1 MSFLHMSVAGAAMI
15 LAITV
20 IRALTI
26 NRVPKKTFLALW
38 GAVLLRLLIPF
49 SLPSRL
55 SVYALLARK
64 TAAVMPD
71 VPAAALKADP
81 AMQTLSV
88 SPQPGKVNGAAISV
102 WGVVWAVG
110 LLACAAAFAVAYW
123 KCYREFQTSLPVD
136 NAACRRWLQAH
147 PLRRAMTIRQS
158 DRISS
163 PLTFGMLRPVILM
176 PKKTDWQDERTLQY
190 VLEHE
195 FVHIRRFDM
204 LSKLLLIAAACVHW
218 FNPLVWV
225 MYVLAN
231 RDLELSCDESVVRH
245 FGGGKRAAYA
255 NVLISME
262 ETKSGF
268 APLCNHFS
276 KNAIEERITAIMKI
290 KKTTVLSFAAA
301 AALVAGTVT
310 AFATSAPIPNP
321 NPNERAGAV
330 AEENSGAARGGAEA
344 FAAGEGLKPRA
355 EYVAVGITEKEK
367 LWYYQG
373 KPIAAIYDDNSGI
386 YGQMHKLAVVR
397 LEGDLAVFILAKVR
411 HLDKINAFQ
420 RVYAAG
426 IGLGA
431 VALHKLHA
439 LFGGLV
445 LFPLVG
451 GNMLAGFQADGGH
464 FRRAQA
470 QSSAGGIH
478 GHRAAADDDA
488 LLALHHEI
496 LVRHAVGVLIVVY
509 KVHKLDGSVNAVIVP
524 LGHPGDFLAVG
535 RARRHND
542 GVIFLLQIFNLLFAQ
557 ARAALDIQAG
567 FFQPGDILSHG
578 AAIQTERGNGAHKHA
593 AGLGVALKHGY
604 VIAQGRKEMTG
615 GQTRRAC
622 ADDGDALIVHA
633 RIGGTL
639 MCRS

>member
-1 MSFLHMSVAGAAMI
+1 MSFLHMSIAGAAMI

-20 IRALTI
+20 IRALAI

-64 TAAVMPD
+64 TAAVMPN
-71 VPAAALKADP
+71 VSAAALKADP

-102 WGVVWAVG
+102 WGVVWAAG

-123 KCYREFQTSLPVD
+123 KCYREFRTSLPVD
-136 NAACRRWLQAH
+136 NAVCRRWLQAH
-147 PLRRAMTIRQS
+147 PLRRAMTIRQF
-158 DRISS
+158 DCISS

-245 FGGGKRAAYA
+245 FGGGTRAAYA

-290 KKTTVLSFAAA
+290 KKTTILSLAAA

-310 AFATSAPIPNP
+310 AFATSAPIPNGQ
-321 NPNERAGAV
+321 AGAIT
-330 AEENSGAARGGAEA
+330 EENSGAAWGGAEA

-386 YGQMHKLAVVR
+386 YMDDKAEDGVYLNIKRGDNGSVTDVEVITRKQFRELVDRHMR
-397 LEGDLAVFILAKVR
+397 LNPPESTMDEWTIISYVDAADGKTYYSFDDGKTFTPLTDAEFETLYPTPDIEWWTYDGYKAWLDNERVQLQSMLGEKGWTSGRGDFIWTQEMIDETISLYEGILA
-411 HLDKINAFQ
+411 
-420 RVYAAG
+420 
-426 IGLGA
+426 
-431 VALHKLHA
+431 
-439 LFGGLV
+439 
-445 LFPLVG
+445 
-451 GNMLAGFQADGGH
+451 
-464 FRRAQA
+464 
-470 QSSAGGIH
+470 
-478 GHRAAADDDA
+478 
-488 LLALHHEI
+488 
-496 LVRHAVGVLIVVY
+496 
-509 KVHKLDGSVNAVIVP
+509 
-524 LGHPGDFLAVG
+524 
-535 RARRHND
+535 
-542 GVIFLLQIFNLLFAQ
+542 
-557 ARAALDIQAG
+557 DIK
-567 FFQPGDILSHG
+567 
-578 AAIQTERGNGAHKHA
+578 NGALYSKSMDGQDDVLVSYNPADVA
-593 AGLGVALKHGY
+593 ASTD
-604 VIAQGRKEMTG
+604 TG
-615 GQTRRAC
+615 KQ
-622 ADDGDALIVHA
+622 
-633 RIGGTL
+633 
-639 MCRS
+639 